1 MMNAIMK
8 RPLFRQSGSP
18 MTGERSAEL
27 RQLIEDIK
35 ANEGMRGI
43 IGNKEADNVSRQ
55 LSDLMRRPFEEFK
68 GKYVRNPMSGEME
81 PMSGPLTGDPKKE
94 PLIIMDRVAVRDKRP
109 NSPTFNEI
117 IQLPRNMETYEMI
130 KSGMFD
136 LQEEVMGM
144 GDSRID
150 EMGRPISEKSIFE
163 VLRNASPIGNALQVR
178 EELTGNRGLLDSV
191 GDIYKRITSKA
202 EGGEMK
208 SDAVGIASGLDE
220 EESMEQGPMT
230 VDREPSEEGIAKVS
244 PEQYVQLM
252 NEIRGD
258 DVPMEGRVQEL
269 AGVVGEKDAT
279 DTPLSVLALVQPVF
293 ELQEQQG
300 IGATQQAQD
309 MMPPMA
315 SDQLANPQN
324 MGIVRAQSGLIV
336 DSKDSPFVF
345 QNIPG
350 TSIQGDP
357 TFVGAMT
364 PSTTSLTSTP
374 TPDYMD
380 MSNTLISDFMKQYVT
395 PVTMDASSLQSEI
408 DLLKGVMGDGKKEA
422 QRALALTGIQR
433 GLELASGADINQLL
447 AQTAQDIYKITGAVK
462 AQDKAIAM
470 QAYKTLLARK
480 SSMSEREFNLAKMGL
495 ENQLKMLF
503 EQSKGMEKPTY
514 LKDPKTGSIVVLDQV
529 RDATKIRDLLS
540 GGFTPV
546 SATAQQPLIQQTFS
560 TTPSGMK
567 DGGIVQRANG
577 SSSMGET
584 TSGGIT
590 YEEAMEGIEQG
601 TMGVEPSELVG
612 KGGMELV
619 RDPGMI
625 TKYQNRII
633 SGVEL
638 EKLLNEAIGMIEG
651 NPKLAGLVG
660 DVIQVAQKG
669 VLPINQL
676 FEVFGATSPVPP
688 SVTEFLSDPDIQDLA
703 NLETLI
709 PEKLVNFVK
718 DIDVTRMPAF
728 NRIADQKANLRI
740 SGFSDATVATN
751 TLKSILQNVKEA
763 NNQLREAIGRPEVKY
778 GSRLDQ
784 ILEQFDVNQD
794 NELVQQAMDAIKQQ
808 PQFQEQILDS
818 LLNKLKQQSG
828 S

>member
-27 RQLIEDIK
+27 RSLIQDIRE
-35 ANEGMRGI
+35 NQSVRDV
-43 IGNKEADNVSRQ
+43 IGNQEADNVSRQ
-55 LSDLMRRPFEEFK
+55 LGDLMKRPFEEFK
-68 GKYVRNPMSGEME
+68 GKYVRNPMSGEIE
-81 PMSGPLTGDPKKE
+81 PMSGPLTGTPKADPTFIGE
-94 PLIIMDRVAVRDKRP
+94 TVMVIDRRP
-109 NSPTFNEI
+109 NSETFGQQI
-117 IQLPRNMETYEMI
+117 TVPRNTDTYEMI
-130 KSGMFD
+130 RSGMF
-136 LQEEVMGM
+136 EFNEIPGM
-144 GDSRID
+144 A
-150 EMGRPISEKSIFE
+150 K
-163 VLRNASPIGNALQVR
+163 
-178 EELTGNRGLLDSV
+178 
-191 GDIYKRITSKA
+191 
-202 EGGEMK
+202 GGEMET
-208 SDAVGIASGLDE
+208 DAVGIASGLDE
-220 EESMEQGPMT
+220 EESTEQGPMT
-230 VDREPSEEGIAKVS
+230 ADREPSEEGIAKVS

-336 DSKDSPFVF
+336 DSKDSPFFF

-350 TSIQGDP
+350 TSIQGDS
-357 TFVGAMT
+357 TFTGAMT
-364 PSTTSLTSTP
+364 PSVTSSVLP
-374 TPDYMD
+374 TPDYTD
-380 MSNTLISDFMKQYVT
+380 MSSALISDFMKQYVT
-395 PVTMDASSLQSEI
+395 PVTMDASSLQNEI
-408 DLLKGVMGDGKKEA
+408 DLLKGVMGDGKEEA

-529 RDATKIRDLLS
+529 RDATKIRDLLT

-560 TTPSGMK
+560 TTTGMK
-567 DGGIVQRANG
+567 DGGIVKRANG

-584 TSGGIT
+584 TAGGIT

-669 VLPINQL
+669 VLPINQFFEL
-676 FEVFGATSPVPP
+676 FGGTSPIPP
-688 SVTEFLSDPDIQDLA
+688 KVTEFLSDPDIQDLA

-728 NRIADQKANLRI
+728 NRIADQKKNLRI
-740 SGFSDATVATN
+740 SGFSDATIATN

-763 NNQLREAIGRPEVKY
+763 NNQLREAIGRPEVEY
-778 GSRLDQ
+778 GSALDQ
-784 ILEQFDVNQD
+784 ILQQFNVTED
-794 NELVQQAMDAIKQQ
+794 NELVKQAMDAIKQQ

>member
-1 MMNAIMK
+1 MMNSVMK

-18 MTGERSAEL
+18 IVGERSAEL
-27 RQLIEDIK
+27 RSLIEDIR
-35 ANEGMRGI
+35 ANQGMRNV
-43 IGNKEADNVSRQ
+43 IGNQEADNVSRQ
-55 LSDLMRRPFEEFK
+55 LGDLMRRPFEEFK
-68 GKYVRNPMSGEME
+68 GKYVRNPMSGEIE
-81 PMSGPLTGDPKKE
+81 PMSGPLTGTSKSDPTLVE
-94 PLIIMDRVAVRDKRP
+94 ETVMVIDRRP
-109 NSPTFNEI
+109 NSETFGQQITVPRNMDTYQMIREGMFEFNEI
-117 IQLPRNMETYEMI
+117 P
-130 KSGMFD
+130 GM
-136 LQEEVMGM
+136 
-144 GDSRID
+144 
-150 EMGRPISEKSIFE
+150 
-163 VLRNASPIGNALQVR
+163 
-178 EELTGNRGLLDSV
+178 
-191 GDIYKRITSKA
+191 A
-202 EGGEMK
+202 EGGEMET
-208 SDAVGIASGLDE
+208 DAVGIASGLDE

-309 MMPPMA
+309 MMPRA

-336 DSKDSPFVF
+336 DAPFQF
-345 QNIPG
+345 RNIPG

-357 TFVGAMT
+357 TFTGAMT
-364 PSTTSLTSTP
+364 PPTTSLISTPTTSLISTP

-408 DLLKGVMGDGKKEA
+408 DLLKGVLGDGKKEA

-433 GLELASGADINQLL
+433 GLELASGADINELIS
-447 AQTAQDIYKITGAVK
+447 QTVGDIYKITNAVTQ
-462 AQDKAIAM
+462 QDKAIAM

-503 EQSKGMEKPTY
+503 EQSKGMEKPIY
-514 LKDPKTGSIVVLDQV
+514 LKDPKTGSVVVLDQTK
-529 RDATKIRDLLS
+529 DATKIRDLLDAN
-540 GGFTPV
+540 FEPV
-546 SATAQQPLIQQTFS
+546 STTAQQPLIQQTFS
-560 TTPSGMK
+560 TVDMK
-567 DGGIVQRANG
+567 DGGIVKRANG

-584 TSGGIT
+584 TAGGIT
-590 YEEAMEGIEQG
+590 YEEAMEGIEG
-601 TMGVEPSELVG
+601 GSMGLQKSELVG

-638 EKLLNEAIGMIEG
+638 EKLLNEAIGMIEN

-669 VLPINQL
+669 VLPINQFFEL
-676 FEVFGATSPVPP
+676 FGSTSPVPP
-688 SVTEFLSDPDIQDLA
+688 SVTKFLSDPDIQDLA

-751 TLKSILQNVKEA
+751 TLKSILQNVQEA
-763 NNQLREAIGRPEVKY
+763 NNQLREAIGRPEVEY
-778 GSRLDQ
+778 GSALSQ
-784 ILEQFDVNQD
+784 ILQQFDVTED
-794 NELVQQAMDAIKQQ
+794 NELVKQAIDAIKQQ

>member
-1 MMNAIMK
+1 MMNSVMK

-27 RQLIEDIK
+27 RSLVQDIRE
-35 ANEGMRGI
+35 NQSMRDV
-43 IGNKEADNVSRQ
+43 IGNQEADNVSRQ
-55 LSDLMRRPFEEFK
+55 LGDLMRRPFEEFK

-136 LQEEVMGM
+136 LQEEIMGM
-144 GDSRID
+144 
-150 EMGRPISEKSIFE
+150 
-163 VLRNASPIGNALQVR
+163 
-178 EELTGNRGLLDSV
+178 
-191 GDIYKRITSKA
+191 A
-202 EGGEMK
+202 EGGEMET
-208 SDAVGIASGLDE
+208 DAVGIASGLDE

-279 DTPLSVLALVQPVF
+279 DTPLSVLTLVQPVF
-293 ELQEQQG
+293 ELQEQKG

-350 TSIQGDP
+350 TSIQGDF
-357 TFVGAMT
+357 TLAGAMT
-364 PSTTSLTSTP
+364 PPVTSSVLP
-374 TPDYMD
+374 TPDYTD
-380 MSNTLISDFMKQYVT
+380 MSSALISDFMKQYAS
-395 PVTMDASSLQSEI
+395 PVTMDASSLQNEI
-408 DLLKGVMGDGKKEA
+408 DLLKGVMGDGKEEA

-462 AQDKAIAM
+462 AQDKAIVM

-529 RDATKIRDLLS
+529 RDATKIRDLLT

-567 DGGIVQRANG
+567 DGGIVKRANG

-584 TSGGIT
+584 TAGGIT

-660 DVIQVAQKG
+660 DAIQVAQKG

-676 FEVFGATSPVPP
+676 FELFGGTSPISPK
-688 SVTEFLSDPDIQDLA
+688 VTEFLSDPDIQDLA

-728 NRIADQKANLRI
+728 NRIADQKKNLRI
-740 SGFSDATVATN
+740 SGFSDATIATN

-763 NNQLREAIGRPEVKY
+763 NNQLREAIGRPEVEY

>member
-1 MMNAIMK
+1 MMNSVMK

-18 MTGERSAEL
+18 IVGERSAEL

-43 IGNKEADNVSRQ
+43 IGNQEADNVSRQ
-55 LSDLMRRPFEEFK
+55 LGDLLRVPFDIGKKEVETDSYTRNLMNPEFQNFLINQIPNGQQILEMLLQGNTPENFSTLIPLINQFTAFKAKSESEEK
-68 GKYVRNPMSGEME
+68 GVLPPRDSGLSEEELDFLERLSPARMPNEPRINPMLMAKGGEME
-81 PMSGPLTGDPKKE
+81 
-94 PLIIMDRVAVRDKRP
+94 
-109 NSPTFNEI
+109 
-117 IQLPRNMETYEMI
+117 
-130 KSGMFD
+130 
-136 LQEEVMGM
+136 
-144 GDSRID
+144 
-150 EMGRPISEKSIFE
+150 
-163 VLRNASPIGNALQVR
+163 
-178 EELTGNRGLLDSV
+178 
-191 GDIYKRITSKA
+191 
-202 EGGEMK
+202 
-208 SDAVGIASGLDE
+208 SDAVGIADGLDRE
-220 EESMEQGPMT
+220 EPMSQGPMT
-230 VDREPSEEGIAKVS
+230 VDRGPSEEGIAKVS

-279 DTPLSVLALVQPVF
+279 DTPLSVLTLVQPVF
-293 ELQEQQG
+293 ELQEQKG

-315 SDQLANPQN
+315 SNQLANPQN

-357 TFVGAMT
+357 TFAGTMT

-380 MSNTLISDFMKQYVT
+380 MSNTLISDFMKQYVS
-395 PVTMDASSLQSEI
+395 PVTMDASSLQNEI
-408 DLLKGVMGDGKKEA
+408 DLLKGVYGDSKKEA

-433 GLELASGADINQLL
+433 GLELASGADINQLIS
-447 AQTAQDIYKITGAVK
+447 QTAGDIYKITNAVTQ
-462 AQDKAIAM
+462 QDKAIAL
-470 QAYKTLLARK
+470 QAYKTLLSRK
-480 SSMSEREFNLAKMGL
+480 QSMSEREFDLAKMGL
-495 ENQLKMLF
+495 ENQLKILF
-503 EQSKGMEKPTY
+503 EKSKGMEKPIY
-514 LKDPKTGSIVVLDQV
+514 LKDPKTGSVVVLDQTK
-529 RDATKIRDLLS
+529 DATKIRDLLDAN
-540 GGFTPV
+540 FEPV
-546 SATAQQPLIQQTFS
+546 STTAQQPLIQQTFS
-560 TTPSGMK
+560 TVDMK
-567 DGGIVQRANG
+567 DGGIVKRANG

-584 TSGGIT
+584 TAGGIT
-590 YEEAMEGIEQG
+590 YEEAMEGIEG
-601 TMGVEPSELVG
+601 GSMGLQKSELVG

-638 EKLLNEAIGMIEG
+638 EKLLNEAIGMIEN

-669 VLPINQL
+669 VLPINQFFEL
-676 FEVFGATSPVPP
+676 FGSTSPVPP
-688 SVTEFLSDPDIQDLA
+688 SVTKFLSDPDIQDLA

-751 TLKSILQNVKEA
+751 TLKSILQNVQEA
-763 NNQLREAIGRPEVKY
+763 NNQLREAIGRPEVGY
-778 GSRLDQ
+778 GSALSQ
-784 ILEQFDVNQD
+784 ILQQFDVTED
-794 NELVQQAMDAIKQQ
+794 NELVKQAMDAIKQE

>member
-1 MMNAIMK
+1 MR
-8 RPLFRQSGSP
+8 RPLFRQAGSP
-18 MTGERSAEL
+18 MVGERSAEL
-27 RQLIEDIK
+27 RSLIEDIR
-35 ANEGMRGI
+35 ANEGMRNI
-43 IGNKEADNVSRQ
+43 IGSQEASNVSRQ
-55 LSDLMRRPFEEFK
+55 LGDLMRRPFEEFQ

-81 PMSGPLTGDPKKE
+81 PMSGPLTGTPKE
-94 PLIIMDRVAVRDKRP
+94 ESITIQDTVMVRDKRP

-117 IQLPRNMETYEMI
+117 IQLPRNMDTYEMI
-130 KSGMFD
+130 RSGMFD
-136 LQEEVMGM
+136 LQEEMMGM
-144 GDSRID
+144 
-150 EMGRPISEKSIFE
+150 
-163 VLRNASPIGNALQVR
+163 
-178 EELTGNRGLLDSV
+178 
-191 GDIYKRITSKA
+191 A

-220 EESMEQGPMT
+220 EESTEQRPMT

-258 DVPMEGRVQEL
+258 EVSMEGRVQEL

-324 MGIVRAQSGLIV
+324 MGIVRAKSSVFV
-336 DSKDSPFVF
+336 DSKQKNPLILSDSFNY

-357 TFVGAMT
+357 TFTGAMT
-364 PSTTSLTSTP
+364 PPVSSLTPTP
-374 TPDYMD
+374 TPDYTD
-380 MSNTLISDFMKQYVT
+380 MSSALISDFMSKYVS
-395 PVTMDASSLQSEI
+395 PVKMDASSLQSEI
-408 DLLKGVMGDGKKEA
+408 DLLKGFMGDGKEEA

-470 QAYKTLLARK
+470 QAYKNLLSRK
-480 SSMSEREFNLAKMGL
+480 QTMSEREFNLAKMGL

-503 EQSKGMEKPTY
+503 EQSKGMEKPIY
-514 LKDPKTGSIVVLDQV
+514 LKDPKTGSVVVLDQAK
-529 RDATKIRDLLS
+529 DATKIRDLLDAN
-540 GGFTPV
+540 FEPV
-546 SATAQQPLIQQTFS
+546 STTAQQPLIQQTFS
-560 TTPSGMK
+560 TVDMK
-567 DGGIVQRANG
+567 DGGIVKRANG

-590 YEEAMEGIEQG
+590 YEEAMKGIEEG
-601 TMGVEPSELVG
+601 TMGLQKSELVG
-612 KGGMELV
+612 KGGMELI

-651 NPKLAGLVG
+651 NPKLAGLMG
-660 DVIQVAQKG
+660 DAIQILQKG
-669 VLPINQL
+669 ILPINQL
-676 FEVFGATSPVPP
+676 FENFGGTSPVPP
-688 SVTEFLSDPDIQDLA
+688 KVTEFLSDPDIQDLA
-703 NLETLI
+703 TLETLI

-740 SGFSDATVATN
+740 SGLSDATVATN

-763 NNQLREAIGRPEVKY
+763 NNQLREAIGRPKVEY

-784 ILEQFDVNQD
+784 ILEQFDINQD
-794 NELVQQAMDAIKQQ
+794 NELVQQAMEAIEQQ

-828 S
+828 A

>member
-1 MMNAIMK
+1 MMNSVMK

-27 RQLIEDIK
+27 RSLVQDIRE
-35 ANEGMRGI
+35 NQGMRNI
-43 IGNKEADNVSRQ
+43 IGNQEADNVSRQ
-55 LSDLMRRPFEEFK
+55 LGDLMRRPFEEFK

-136 LQEEVMGM
+136 LQEEIMGM
-144 GDSRID
+144 
-150 EMGRPISEKSIFE
+150 
-163 VLRNASPIGNALQVR
+163 
-178 EELTGNRGLLDSV
+178 
-191 GDIYKRITSKA
+191 A
-202 EGGEMK
+202 EGGEMET
-208 SDAVGIASGLDE
+208 DAVGIASGLDE
-220 EESMEQGPMT
+220 EESTEQGPMT

-279 DTPLSVLALVQPVF
+279 DTPLSVLTLVQPVF
-293 ELQEQQG
+293 ELQEQKG

-350 TSIQGDP
+350 TSIQGDF
-357 TFVGAMT
+357 TLAGAMT

-380 MSNTLISDFMKQYVT
+380 MSNTLISDFMKQYVS
-395 PVTMDASSLQSEI
+395 PVTMDASSLQNEI
-408 DLLKGVMGDGKKEA
+408 DLLKGVMGDGKEEA

-503 EQSKGMEKPTY
+503 EQSKGMEKPIY
-514 LKDPKTGSIVVLDQV
+514 LKDPKTGSVVVLDQTK
-529 RDATKIRDLLS
+529 DATKIRDLLDAN
-540 GGFTPV
+540 FEPV
-546 SATAQQPLIQQTFS
+546 STTAQQPLIQQTFS
-560 TTPSGMK
+560 TVDMK
-567 DGGIVQRANG
+567 DGGIVKRANG

-584 TSGGIT
+584 TAGGIT
-590 YEEAMEGIEQG
+590 YEQAMEGIEEGSMCLQKR
-601 TMGVEPSELVG
+601 ELVG

-651 NPKLAGLVG
+651 NPKLAGLMG
-660 DVIQVAQKG
+660 DAIQIAQKG
-669 VLPINQL
+669 ILPINQL
-676 FEVFGATSPVPP
+676 FENFGGTSPIPP
-688 SVTEFLSDPDIQDLA
+688 KITEFLSDPDIQDLA
-703 NLETLI
+703 TLETLI

-728 NRIADQKANLRI
+728 NRVADQKANLRI

-763 NNQLREAIGRPEVKY
+763 NNQLREAIGRPEIKY

>member
-1 MMNAIMK
+1 MMNSVMK

-55 LSDLMRRPFEEFK
+55 LGDLMRRPFEEFK

-136 LQEEVMGM
+136 LQEEIMGM

-202 EGGEMK
+202 EGGEMET
-208 SDAVGIASGLDE
+208 DAVGIASGLDE

-230 VDREPSEEGIAKVS
+230 VDRGPSEEGIAKVS

-345 QNIPG
+345 QNIPR

-357 TFVGAMT
+357 TFAGAMT

-380 MSNTLISDFMKQYVT
+380 MSNTLISDFMKQYVS
-395 PVTMDASSLQSEI
+395 PVKMDASSLQNEI
-408 DLLKGVMGDGKKEA
+408 DLLKGVYGDSKKEA

-433 GLELASGADINQLL
+433 GLELASGADINQLIS
-447 AQTAQDIYKITGAVK
+447 QTAGDIYKITNAVTQ
-462 AQDKAIAM
+462 QDKAIAL
-470 QAYKTLLARK
+470 QAYKTLLDRK

-495 ENQLKMLF
+495 ENQLKILF
-503 EQSKGMEKPTY
+503 EQSKGMEKPIY
-514 LKDPKTGSIVVLDQV
+514 LKDPKTGSVVVLDQTK
-529 RDATKIRDLLS
+529 DATKIRDLLDAN
-540 GGFTPV
+540 FEPV
-546 SATAQQPLIQQTFS
+546 STTAQQPLIQQTFS
-560 TTPSGMK
+560 TVDMK
-567 DGGIVQRANG
+567 DGGIVKRANG

-584 TSGGIT
+584 TAGGVT
-590 YEEAMEGIEQG
+590 YEEAMEGIEEG
-601 TMGVEPSELVG
+601 SMGLQKSELVG

-638 EKLLNEAIGMIEG
+638 EKLLNEAIGMIEN

-676 FEVFGATSPVPP
+676 FELFGGTSPIPP
-688 SVTEFLSDPDIQDLA
+688 KVTEFLSDPDVQDLA

-751 TLKSILQNVKEA
+751 TLKSILQNVQEA
-763 NNQLREAIGRPEVKY
+763 NNQLREAIGRPEVGY
-778 GSRLDQ
+778 GSALSQ
-784 ILEQFDVNQD
+784 ILQQFDVTED
-794 NELVQQAMDAIKQQ
+794 NELVKQAIDAIKQQ

>member
-1 MMNAIMK
+1 MMNSVMK

-43 IGNKEADNVSRQ
+43 IGNQEADNVSRQ
-55 LSDLMRRPFEEFK
+55 LGDLMRRPFEEFK
-68 GKYVRNPMSGEME
+68 GKYVRNPMSGEIE
-81 PMSGPLTGDPKKE
+81 PMSGPLTGTPKSDPTLVE
-94 PLIIMDRVAVRDKRP
+94 ETVMVIDRRP
-109 NSPTFNEI
+109 NSETFGQQITVPRNMDTYQMIRKGMFEFNEI
-117 IQLPRNMETYEMI
+117 PSM
-130 KSGMFD
+130 
-136 LQEEVMGM
+136 
-144 GDSRID
+144 
-150 EMGRPISEKSIFE
+150 
-163 VLRNASPIGNALQVR
+163 
-178 EELTGNRGLLDSV
+178 
-191 GDIYKRITSKA
+191 A
-202 EGGEMK
+202 EGGEMET
-208 SDAVGIASGLDE
+208 DAVGIASGLDE
-220 EESMEQGPMT
+220 EEPMSQGPMT
-230 VDREPSEEGIAKVS
+230 VDRGPSEEGIAKVS

-309 MMPPMA
+309 MMPRA

-336 DSKDSPFVF
+336 DAPFQF
-345 QNIPG
+345 RNIPG

-357 TFVGAMT
+357 TFTGAMT
-364 PSTTSLTSTP
+364 PPTTSLTSTP

-380 MSNTLISDFMKQYVT
+380 MSNTLISDFMKQYVS
-395 PVTMDASSLQSEI
+395 PVKMDASSLQNEI
-408 DLLKGVMGDGKKEA
+408 DLLKGVYGDSKKEA

-433 GLELASGADINQLL
+433 GLELASGADINQLIS
-447 AQTAQDIYKITGAVK
+447 QTAGDIYKITNAVTQ
-462 AQDKAIAM
+462 QDKAIAL
-470 QAYKTLLARK
+470 QAYKTLLDRK

-495 ENQLKMLF
+495 ENQLKILF
-503 EQSKGMEKPTY
+503 EKSKGMEKPIY
-514 LKDPKTGSIVVLDQV
+514 LKDPKTGSVVVLDQTK
-529 RDATKIRDLLS
+529 DATKIRDLLDAN
-540 GGFTPV
+540 FEPV
-546 SATAQQPLIQQTFS
+546 STTAQQPLIQQTFS
-560 TTPSGMK
+560 TVDMK
-567 DGGIVQRANG
+567 DGGIVKRANG

-584 TSGGIT
+584 TAGGIT
-590 YEEAMEGIEQG
+590 YEEAMEGIEG
-601 TMGVEPSELVG
+601 GSMGLQKSELVG

-638 EKLLNEAIGMIEG
+638 EKLLNEAIGMIEN

-660 DVIQVAQKG
+660 DAIQVAQKG
-669 VLPINQL
+669 ILPINQL
-676 FEVFGATSPVPP
+676 FEVFGGTSPIPP
-688 SVTEFLSDPDIQDLA
+688 KVTEFLSDPDIQDLA

-728 NRIADQKANLRI
+728 NRIADQKKNLRI
-740 SGFSDATVATN
+740 SGFSDATIATN

-763 NNQLREAIGRPEVKY
+763 NNQLREAIGRPEVEY
-778 GSRLDQ
+778 GSALDQ
-784 ILEQFDVNQD
+784 ILQQFNVTED
-794 NELVQQAMDAIKQQ
+794 NELVKQAMDAIKQQ

>member
-1 MMNAIMK
+1 MMNAVMR

-18 MTGERSAEL
+18 MVGERSAEL
-27 RQLIEDIK
+27 RSLVQDIRE
-35 ANEGMRGI
+35 NQGMRDI
-43 IGNKEADNVSRQ
+43 IGNQEADNVSRQ
-55 LSDLMRRPFEEFK
+55 LGDLMRRPFEEFK
-68 GKYVRNPMSGEME
+68 GKYVRNPMSGEIE
-81 PMSGPLTGDPKKE
+81 PMSGPLTGAPIEQKE
-94 PLIIMDRVAVRDKRP
+94 SSIMSNMGQFKIKSTGETTILEMTPEIYERVK
-109 NSPTFNEI
+109 SGELEFI
-117 IQLPRNMETYEMI
+117 QQLPTRAP
-130 KSGMFD
+130 
-136 LQEEVMGM
+136 MGEP
-144 GDSRID
+144 S
-150 EMGRPISEKSIFE
+150 
-163 VLRNASPIGNALQVR
+163 
-178 EELTGNRGLLDSV
+178 TLDKIINSL
-191 GDIYKRITSKA
+191 KFA
-202 EGGEMK
+202 EGGPVED
-208 SDAVGIASGLDE
+208 DAVGIASGLDE

-244 PEQYVQLM
+244 PDQYVQLM

-258 DVPMEGRVQEL
+258 EVPMEGRVQEL

-324 MGIVRAQSGLIV
+324 MGIVRAKSSVFV
-336 DSKDSPFVF
+336 DSKSKNPLILGDSFNY

-357 TFVGAMT
+357 TFTGAMT
-364 PSTTSLTSTP
+364 PPTTSLTPTP

-380 MSNTLISDFMKQYVT
+380 MSNTLISDFMKQYVS
-395 PVTMDASSLQSEI
+395 PVTMDASSLQNEI
-408 DLLKGVMGDGKKEA
+408 DLLKGVYGDSKKEA

-433 GLELASGADINQLL
+433 GLELASGADINQLIS
-447 AQTAQDIYKITGAVK
+447 QTAGDIYKITNAVTQ
-462 AQDKAIAM
+462 QDKAIAL
-470 QAYKTLLARK
+470 QAYKTLLSRK
-480 SSMSEREFNLAKMGL
+480 QSMSEREFDLAKMGL
-495 ENQLKMLF
+495 ENQLKILF
-503 EQSKGMEKPTY
+503 EKSKGMEKPIY
-514 LKDPKTGSIVVLDQV
+514 LKDPKTGSVVVLDQTK
-529 RDATKIRDLLS
+529 DATKIRDLLDAN
-540 GGFTPV
+540 FEPV
-546 SATAQQPLIQQTFS
+546 STTAQQPLIQQTFS
-560 TTPSGMK
+560 TVDMK
-567 DGGIVQRANG
+567 DGGIVKRANG

-584 TSGGIT
+584 TAGGIT
-590 YEEAMEGIEQG
+590 YEEAMEGIEG
-601 TMGVEPSELVG
+601 GSMGLQKSELVG

-676 FEVFGATSPVPP
+676 FELFGGTSPIPP
-688 SVTEFLSDPDIQDLA
+688 SVTKFLSDPDIQDLA

-718 DIDVTRMPAF
+718 DIDVNRMPAF
-728 NRIADQKANLRI
+728 NRISDQKANLRI

-763 NNQLREAIGRPEVKY
+763 NNQLREAIGRPEVEY

>member
-1 MMNAIMK
+1 MMNAVMK
-8 RPLFRQSGSP
+8 RPLFRQEGSP
-18 MTGERSAEL
+18 MTGEIAFDPRKYNILDKLGVISNTATKDYQISTEDAMTRPEL
-27 RQLIEDIK
+27 LNTVFDMITSSTGFDLGSFLNMGESQRNDYLKMIQGKLMGGQYTPIEGQAREDALK
-35 ANEGMRGI
+35 RYQEYMEGM
-43 IGNKEADNVSRQ
+43 
-55 LSDLMRRPFEEFK
+55 
-68 GKYVRNPMSGEME
+68 
-81 PMSGPLTGDPKKE
+81 
-94 PLIIMDRVAVRDKRP
+94 
-109 NSPTFNEI
+109 
-117 IQLPRNMETYEMI
+117 
-130 KSGMFD
+130 
-136 LQEEVMGM
+136 
-144 GDSRID
+144 
-150 EMGRPISEKSIFE
+150 
-163 VLRNASPIGNALQVR
+163 
-178 EELTGNRGLLDSV
+178 
-191 GDIYKRITSKA
+191 A
-202 EGGEMK
+202 EGGEME

-230 VDREPSEEGIAKVS
+230 VDRGPSEEGIAKVS
-244 PEQYVQLM
+244 PDQYVQLM

-258 DVPMEGRVQEL
+258 EVSMEGRVQEL

-315 SDQLANPQN
+315 SDQLTNPQN
-324 MGIVRAQSGLIV
+324 MGIVSAQKGLIV

-350 TSIQGDP
+350 TSIQGDS
-357 TFVGAMT
+357 TFTGAMT
-364 PSTTSLTSTP
+364 PSVTSSVLP

-408 DLLKGVMGDGKKEA
+408 DLLKGVLGDGKKEA

-433 GLELASGADINQLL
+433 GLELASGADINELIS
-447 AQTAQDIYKITGAVK
+447 QTVGDIYKITNAVTQ
-462 AQDKAIAM
+462 QDKAIAM

-503 EQSKGMEKPTY
+503 DQSKGMEKPTY

-540 GGFTPV
+540 KGFNPI
-546 SATAQQPLIQQTFS
+546 SATAQQPLIQQSFS
-560 TTPSGMK
+560 TTTGMK
-567 DGGIVQRANG
+567 DGGIVHRANG

-584 TSGGIT
+584 TAGGIT

-612 KGGMELV
+612 QEGMELV

-638 EKLLNEAIGMIEG
+638 EKLLNQAIGMIEN

-669 VLPINQL
+669 VLPINQFFEL
-676 FEVFGATSPVPP
+676 FGGTSPVPP
-688 SVTEFLSDPDIQDLA
+688 SVTKFLSDPDIQDLA

-728 NRIADQKANLRI
+728 NRIADQKKNLRI
-740 SGFSDATVATN
+740 SGFSDATIATN

-763 NNQLREAIGRPEVKY
+763 NNQLREAIGRPEVEY
-778 GSRLDQ
+778 GSALDQ
-784 ILEQFDVNQD
+784 ILQQFNVTED
-794 NELVQQAMDAIKQQ
+794 NELVKQAMDAIKQQ

>member
-1 MMNAIMK
+1 MMNSVMK

-18 MTGERSAEL
+18 IVGERSAEL

-43 IGNKEADNVSRQ
+43 IGNQEADNVSRQ
-55 LSDLMRRPFEEFK
+55 LGDLLRVPFDIGKKEVETDSYTRNLMNPEFQNFLINQIPNGQQILEMLLQGNTPENFSTLIPLINQFTAFKAKSESEEK
-68 GKYVRNPMSGEME
+68 GVLPPRDSGLSEEELDFLERLSPARMPNEPRINPMLMAKGGEME
-81 PMSGPLTGDPKKE
+81 
-94 PLIIMDRVAVRDKRP
+94 
-109 NSPTFNEI
+109 
-117 IQLPRNMETYEMI
+117 
-130 KSGMFD
+130 
-136 LQEEVMGM
+136 
-144 GDSRID
+144 
-150 EMGRPISEKSIFE
+150 
-163 VLRNASPIGNALQVR
+163 
-178 EELTGNRGLLDSV
+178 
-191 GDIYKRITSKA
+191 
-202 EGGEMK
+202 
-208 SDAVGIASGLDE
+208 SDAVGIADGLDRE
-220 EESMEQGPMT
+220 EPMSQGPMT
-230 VDREPSEEGIAKVS
+230 VDRGPSEEGIAKVS

-279 DTPLSVLALVQPVF
+279 DTPLSVLTLVQPVF
-293 ELQEQQG
+293 ELQEQKG

-357 TFVGAMT
+357 TFAGTMT

-380 MSNTLISDFMKQYVT
+380 MSNTLISDFMKQYVS
-395 PVTMDASSLQSEI
+395 PVTMDASSLQNEI
-408 DLLKGVMGDGKKEA
+408 DLLKGVYGDSKKEA

-433 GLELASGADINQLL
+433 GLELASGADINQLIS
-447 AQTAQDIYKITGAVK
+447 QTAGDIYKITNAVTQ
-462 AQDKAIAM
+462 QDKAIAL
-470 QAYKTLLARK
+470 QAYKTLLSRK
-480 SSMSEREFNLAKMGL
+480 QSMSEREFDLAKMGL
-495 ENQLKMLF
+495 ENQLKILF
-503 EQSKGMEKPTY
+503 EKSKGMEKPIY
-514 LKDPKTGSIVVLDQV
+514 LKDPKTGSVVVLDQTK
-529 RDATKIRDLLS
+529 DATKIRDLLDAN
-540 GGFTPV
+540 FEPV
-546 SATAQQPLIQQTFS
+546 STTAQQPLIQQTFS
-560 TTPSGMK
+560 TVDMK
-567 DGGIVQRANG
+567 DGGIVKRANG

-584 TSGGIT
+584 TAGGIT
-590 YEEAMEGIEQG
+590 YEEAMEGIEG
-601 TMGVEPSELVG
+601 GSMGLQKSELVG

-638 EKLLNEAIGMIEG
+638 EKLLNEAIGMIEN

-669 VLPINQL
+669 VLPINQFFEL
-676 FEVFGATSPVPP
+676 FGSTSPVPP
-688 SVTEFLSDPDIQDLA
+688 SVTKFLSDPDIQDLA

-751 TLKSILQNVKEA
+751 TLKSILQNVQEA
-763 NNQLREAIGRPEVKY
+763 NNQLREAIGRPEVGY
-778 GSRLDQ
+778 GSALSQ
-784 ILEQFDVNQD
+784 ILQQFDVTED
-794 NELVQQAMDAIKQQ
+794 NELVKQAMDAIKQE